1 MIFSF
6 HYLKIDT
13 KKLVTVMYEL
23 YPNNGH
29 FKKISYSGMTMSICW
44 KPVFSVKKEVE
55 VKEQKF
61 IGVRRRL

>member
-1 MIFSF
+1 
-6 HYLKIDT
+6 
-13 KKLVTVMYEL
+13 MYEL

-44 KPVFSVKKEVE
+44 KPVFSVKKEAE